1 MYLERHAAKEQR
13 AWRRLRIVNFEF
25 VRDLVSHISYLTS
38 SLGFSN
44 LIRCDL
50 EREGMQEKH
59 SKENQNNA
67 QLDEMDR
74 MILNEIQSHF
84 PIEARP
90 YRVLAETLG
99 CSEEEVLQRVQD
111 LKNREVIRRI
121 GANCNSRK
129 LGYTSTLCAAKVPSR
144 LMERFVEVVNSYMGV
159 THNYRRDHDYNIWFT
174 LIAPSKEKIESI
186 LGEIVELTEVE
197 EIISL
202 PAERLFKIQVDF
214 EV

>member
-1 MYLERHAAKEQR
+1 
-13 AWRRLRIVNFEF
+13 
-25 VRDLVSHISYLTS
+25 
-38 SLGFSN
+38 
-44 LIRCDL
+44 
-50 EREGMQEKH
+50 MQDKP
-59 SKENQNNA
+59 SKGKENNA
-67 QLDEMDR
+67 LMDEMDR

-90 YRVLAETLG
+90 YQVLGEKLG

-111 LKNREVIRRI
+111 LKDREVIRRI

-144 LMERFVEVVNSYMGV
+144 LMARFVEVVNSYMGV

-174 LIAPSKEKIESI
+174 LIAPSEEKIERI
-186 LGEIVELTEVE
+186 LREIIELTGVGEVN
-197 EIISL
+197 SL

>member
-1 MYLERHAAKEQR
+1 
-13 AWRRLRIVNFEF
+13 
-25 VRDLVSHISYLTS
+25 
-38 SLGFSN
+38 
-44 LIRCDL
+44 
-50 EREGMQEKH
+50 MQDKLNNG
-59 SKENQNNA
+59 KENGVL
-67 QLDEMDR
+67 LDEMDR

-90 YRVLAETLG
+90 YQVLAETLG

-111 LKNREVIRRI
+111 LKDRDVIRRI

-174 LIAPSKEKIESI
+174 LIAPSKEKIERI
-186 LGEIVELTEVE
+186 LGEIVELTQVA

>member
-1 MYLERHAAKEQR
+1 
-13 AWRRLRIVNFEF
+13 
-25 VRDLVSHISYLTS
+25 
-38 SLGFSN
+38 
-44 LIRCDL
+44 
-50 EREGMQEKH
+50 MQDKP
-59 SKENQNNA
+59 SKGKENNA
-67 QLDEMDR
+67 LMDEMDR

-90 YRVLAETLG
+90 YQVLGEKLG
-99 CSEEEVLQRVQD
+99 CSEEEALQRVQD
-111 LKNREVIRRI
+111 LKDREVIRRI

-144 LMERFVEVVNSYMGV
+144 LMERFVEVINSYMGV

-174 LIAPSKEKIESI
+174 LIAPSEEKIERI
-186 LGEIVELTEVE
+186 LREIIELTEVGE
-197 EIISL
+197 VISL

>member
-1 MYLERHAAKEQR
+1 
-13 AWRRLRIVNFEF
+13 
-25 VRDLVSHISYLTS
+25 
-38 SLGFSN
+38 
-44 LIRCDL
+44 
-50 EREGMQEKH
+50 MQDKP
-59 SKENQNNA
+59 SKGNENNA
-67 QLDEMDR
+67 LMDEMDR

-84 PIEARP
+84 PIEERP
-90 YRVLAETLG
+90 YQVLGEKLG
-99 CSEEEVLQRVQD
+99 CSEEEALQRVQD
-111 LKNREVIRRI
+111 LKDREVIRRI

-174 LIAPSKEKIESI
+174 LIAPSEEKIERI
-186 LGEIVELTEVE
+186 LREIIELTEVGE
-197 EIISL
+197 VISL

>member
-1 MYLERHAAKEQR
+1 MSEKVKER
-13 AWRRLRIVNFEF
+13 
-25 VRDLVSHISYLTS
+25 
-38 SLGFSN
+38 
-44 LIRCDL
+44 
-50 EREGMQEKH
+50 
-59 SKENQNNA
+59 NQSNA
-67 QLDEMDR
+67 QLDEVDR

-90 YRVLAETLG
+90 YQVLGEKLG
-99 CSEEEVLQRVQD
+99 CSEEEALQRVQD
-111 LKNREVIRRI
+111 LKDREVIRRI

-174 LIAPSKEKIESI
+174 LIAPSEEKIERI
-186 LGEIVELTEVE
+186 LGEIIELTEVGE
-197 EIISL
+197 VISL

>member
-1 MYLERHAAKEQR
+1 MSEKVKER
-13 AWRRLRIVNFEF
+13 
-25 VRDLVSHISYLTS
+25 
-38 SLGFSN
+38 
-44 LIRCDL
+44 
-50 EREGMQEKH
+50 
-59 SKENQNNA
+59 NQSNA

-90 YRVLAETLG
+90 YQVLGEKLG
-99 CSEEEVLQRVQD
+99 CSEEEALQRVQD
-111 LKNREVIRRI
+111 LKDREVIRRI

-144 LMERFVEVVNSYMGV
+144 LMARFVEVVNSYMGV

-174 LIAPSKEKIESI
+174 LIAPSEEKIKRI
-186 LGEIVELTEVE
+186 LREIVELTEVGE
-197 EIISL
+197 VISL
-202 PAERLFKIQVDF
+202 PAERLYKIQVDF

>member
-1 MYLERHAAKEQR
+1 
-13 AWRRLRIVNFEF
+13 
-25 VRDLVSHISYLTS
+25 
-38 SLGFSN
+38 
-44 LIRCDL
+44 
-50 EREGMQEKH
+50 MQDKP
-59 SKENQNNA
+59 SKGKENNA
-67 QLDEMDR
+67 LMDEMDR
-74 MILNEIQSHF
+74 MILNEIQSHL

-90 YRVLAETLG
+90 YQVLGEKLG

-111 LKNREVIRRI
+111 LKDREVIRRI

-144 LMERFVEVVNSYMGV
+144 LMARFVEVVNSYMGV

-174 LIAPSKEKIESI
+174 LIAPSEEKIERI
-186 LGEIVELTEVE
+186 LREIIELTEVGE
-197 EIISL
+197 VISL

>member
-1 MYLERHAAKEQR
+1 MKDKNE
-13 AWRRLRIVNFEF
+13 
-25 VRDLVSHISYLTS
+25 
-38 SLGFSN
+38 
-44 LIRCDL
+44 
-50 EREGMQEKH
+50 
-59 SKENQNNA
+59 NNA
-67 QLDEMDR
+67 LMDEMDR

-90 YRVLAETLG
+90 YQVLAEKLG

-111 LKNREVIRRI
+111 LKDREVIRRI

-144 LMERFVEVVNSYMGV
+144 LMARFVEVVNSYMGV

-174 LIAPSKEKIESI
+174 LIAPSEEKIERI
-186 LGEIVELTEVE
+186 LREIVELTGVGEVM
-197 EIISL
+197 SL

>member
-1 MYLERHAAKEQR
+1 
-13 AWRRLRIVNFEF
+13 
-25 VRDLVSHISYLTS
+25 
-38 SLGFSN
+38 
-44 LIRCDL
+44 
-50 EREGMQEKH
+50 MQDKH
-59 SKENQNNA
+59 SKEKENNA

-90 YRVLAETLG
+90 YQVLGEKLG

-111 LKNREVIRRI
+111 LKDREVIRRI

-144 LMERFVEVVNSYMGV
+144 LMARFVEVVNSYMGV

-174 LIAPSKEKIESI
+174 LIAPSEEKIKRI
-186 LGEIVELTEVE
+186 LGEIIELSGVGEV
-197 EIISL
+197 ISL

>member
-1 MYLERHAAKEQR
+1 MSDKVEER
-13 AWRRLRIVNFEF
+13 
-25 VRDLVSHISYLTS
+25 
-38 SLGFSN
+38 
-44 LIRCDL
+44 
-50 EREGMQEKH
+50 
-59 SKENQNNA
+59 NQSNA

-90 YRVLAETLG
+90 YQVLGEKLG

-111 LKNREVIRRI
+111 LKDREVIRRI

-144 LMERFVEVVNSYMGV
+144 LMARFVEVVNSYMGV

-174 LIAPSKEKIESI
+174 LIAPSEEKIERI
-186 LGEIVELTEVE
+186 LREIIELTGVGEVN
-197 EIISL
+197 SL

>member
-1 MYLERHAAKEQR
+1 
-13 AWRRLRIVNFEF
+13 
-25 VRDLVSHISYLTS
+25 
-38 SLGFSN
+38 
-44 LIRCDL
+44 
-50 EREGMQEKH
+50 MQDKH
-59 SKENQNNA
+59 SEGKENNLL
-67 QLDEMDR
+67 LDEMDR

-90 YRVLAETLG
+90 YQVLAETLG

-129 LGYTSTLCAAKVPSR
+129 LGYTSTLCAAKVPSL

-174 LIAPSKEKIESI
+174 LIAPSKEKIERI
-186 LGEIVELTEVE
+186 LGEIVELTEVA

>member
-1 MYLERHAAKEQR
+1 MSKKVAER
-13 AWRRLRIVNFEF
+13 
-25 VRDLVSHISYLTS
+25 
-38 SLGFSN
+38 
-44 LIRCDL
+44 
-50 EREGMQEKH
+50 
-59 SKENQNNA
+59 NQSNA

-90 YRVLAETLG
+90 YQALGEKLG

-111 LKNREVIRRI
+111 LKDREVIRRI

-144 LMERFVEVVNSYMGV
+144 LMERFVEVVNSYTGV

-174 LIAPSKEKIESI
+174 LIAPSEERIEHI
-186 LGEIVELTEVE
+186 LHEIVELTGVE
-197 EIISL
+197 EVISL

>member
-1 MYLERHAAKEQR
+1 MSKKVKET
-13 AWRRLRIVNFEF
+13 NE
-25 VRDLVSHISYLTS
+25 
-38 SLGFSN
+38 SN
-44 LIRCDL
+44 AL
-50 EREGMQEKH
+50 
-59 SKENQNNA
+59 
-67 QLDEMDR
+67 LDELDR

-84 PIEARP
+84 PIEASP
-90 YRVLAETLG
+90 YQVLGKKLG
-99 CSEEEVLQRVQD
+99 CSEEEILQRVQD

-174 LIAPSKEKIESI
+174 LIAPSEEKIERI
-186 LGEIVELTEVE
+186 LREIVELTGVG

>member
-1 MYLERHAAKEQR
+1 
-13 AWRRLRIVNFEF
+13 
-25 VRDLVSHISYLTS
+25 
-38 SLGFSN
+38 
-44 LIRCDL
+44 
-50 EREGMQEKH
+50 MQDKAE
-59 SKENQNNA
+59 SKNETNA

-90 YRVLAETLG
+90 YQVLGEKLG

-111 LKNREVIRRI
+111 LKDREVIRRI

-144 LMERFVEVVNSYMGV
+144 LMARFVEVVNSYMGV

-174 LIAPSKEKIESI
+174 LIAPSEEKIERI
-186 LGEIVELTEVE
+186 LREIIELTGVGEVN
-197 EIISL
+197 SL

>member
-1 MYLERHAAKEQR
+1 
-13 AWRRLRIVNFEF
+13 
-25 VRDLVSHISYLTS
+25 
-38 SLGFSN
+38 
-44 LIRCDL
+44 
-50 EREGMQEKH
+50 MQDKP
-59 SKENQNNA
+59 SRGKENNA
-67 QLDEMDR
+67 LMDEMDR

-90 YRVLAETLG
+90 YQVLGEKLG

-111 LKNREVIRRI
+111 LKDREVIRRI

-144 LMERFVEVVNSYMGV
+144 LMARFVEVVNSYMGV

-174 LIAPSKEKIESI
+174 LIAPSEEKIESI
-186 LGEIVELTEVE
+186 LSEIVELTEVGE
-197 EIISL
+197 VISL

-214 EV
+214 EI

>member
-1 MYLERHAAKEQR
+1 MSEKVEEKNQ
-13 AWRRLRIVNFEF
+13 
-25 VRDLVSHISYLTS
+25 
-38 SLGFSN
+38 SN
-44 LIRCDL
+44 VL
-50 EREGMQEKH
+50 
-59 SKENQNNA
+59 
-67 QLDEMDR
+67 LDGMDR

-90 YRVLAETLG
+90 YQMLGEKLG

-111 LKNREVIRRI
+111 LKDREVIRRI

-144 LMERFVEVVNSYMGV
+144 LMARFVEVVNSYMGV

-174 LIAPSKEKIESI
+174 LIAPSEEKIERI
-186 LGEIVELTEVE
+186 LREIIELTGVGEV
-197 EIISL
+197 ISL

>member
-1 MYLERHAAKEQR
+1 MSEKVKERNQ
-13 AWRRLRIVNFEF
+13 
-25 VRDLVSHISYLTS
+25 SH
-38 SLGFSN
+38 
-44 LIRCDL
+44 
-50 EREGMQEKH
+50 
-59 SKENQNNA
+59 A

-90 YRVLAETLG
+90 YQVLGEKVG
-99 CSEEEVLQRVQD
+99 CSEEEALQRVQD
-111 LKNREVIRRI
+111 LKDREVIRRI

-144 LMERFVEVVNSYMGV
+144 LMARFVEVVNSYMGV

-174 LIAPSKEKIESI
+174 LIAPSEEKIERI
-186 LGEIVELTEVE
+186 LREIIELTEVGE
-197 EIISL
+197 VISL

>member
-1 MYLERHAAKEQR
+1 MH
-13 AWRRLRIVNFEF
+13 
-25 VRDLVSHISYLTS
+25 D
-38 SLGFSN
+38 
-44 LIRCDL
+44 
-50 EREGMQEKH
+50 KH
-59 SKENQNNA
+59 SKGNENNA

-90 YRVLAETLG
+90 YQVLGEKLG

-111 LKNREVIRRI
+111 LKDREVIRRI

-129 LGYTSTLCAAKVPSR
+129 LGYTSTLCAAKVPPR
-144 LMERFVEVVNSYMGV
+144 LMARFVEVVNSYMGV

-174 LIAPSKEKIESI
+174 LIAPSEEKIKRI
-186 LGEIVELTEVE
+186 LREIVELTEVGE
-197 EIISL
+197 VISL

>member
-1 MYLERHAAKEQR
+1 MSEKVEER
-13 AWRRLRIVNFEF
+13 
-25 VRDLVSHISYLTS
+25 
-38 SLGFSN
+38 
-44 LIRCDL
+44 
-50 EREGMQEKH
+50 
-59 SKENQNNA
+59 NQSNA

-90 YRVLAETLG
+90 YQVLGEKLG
-99 CSEEEVLQRVQD
+99 CSEEEVLQRIQD
-111 LKNREVIRRI
+111 LKDREVIRRI

-144 LMERFVEVVNSYMGV
+144 LMARFVEVVNSYMGV

-174 LIAPSKEKIESI
+174 LIAPSEEKIERI
-186 LGEIVELTEVE
+186 LREIIELTGVGEVN
-197 EIISL
+197 SL

>member
-1 MYLERHAAKEQR
+1 MSEKVEER
-13 AWRRLRIVNFEF
+13 
-25 VRDLVSHISYLTS
+25 
-38 SLGFSN
+38 
-44 LIRCDL
+44 
-50 EREGMQEKH
+50 
-59 SKENQNNA
+59 NQSNA

-90 YRVLAETLG
+90 YQVLGEKLG

-111 LKNREVIRRI
+111 LKDREVIRRI

-144 LMERFVEVVNSYMGV
+144 LMARFVEVVNSYMGV

-174 LIAPSKEKIESI
+174 LIAPSEEKIERI
-186 LGEIVELTEVE
+186 LREIIELTGVGEVN
-197 EIISL
+197 SL

>member
-1 MYLERHAAKEQR
+1 MSEKVKER
-13 AWRRLRIVNFEF
+13 
-25 VRDLVSHISYLTS
+25 
-38 SLGFSN
+38 
-44 LIRCDL
+44 
-50 EREGMQEKH
+50 
-59 SKENQNNA
+59 NQSNA
-67 QLDEMDR
+67 QLDDVDR

-90 YRVLAETLG
+90 YQVLGEKLG

-111 LKNREVIRRI
+111 LKDREVIRRI

-144 LMERFVEVVNSYMGV
+144 LMARFVEVVNSYMGV

-174 LIAPSKEKIESI
+174 LIAPSEEKIERI
-186 LGEIVELTEVE
+186 LREIVELTEVE
-197 EIISL
+197 EVISL